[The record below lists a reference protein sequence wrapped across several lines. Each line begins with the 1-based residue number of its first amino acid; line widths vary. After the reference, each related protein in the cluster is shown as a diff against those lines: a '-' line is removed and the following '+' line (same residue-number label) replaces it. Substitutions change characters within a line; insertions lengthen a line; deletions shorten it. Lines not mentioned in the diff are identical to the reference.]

1 MKKMLT
7 AVLTLVILLVIS
19 SQASAQVAAFNSLS
33 LHFSNTILTTA
44 QYNQVLEGKN
54 PNKQFAK
61 ESNALTK
68 QHLTALPATGY
79 LFGDN
84 TQENPADILAAPT
97 ADAEPMTAAL
107 ENWMNKEL
115 ALQQPK
121 KRGKQ

>member
-7 AVLTLVILLVIS
+7 AILTLVAILVIS
-19 SQASAQVAAFNSLS
+19 SQATAQVAAFNSLS

-54 PNKQFAK
+54 PNKQLG
-61 ESNALTK
+61 EENTALTK

-84 TQENPADILAAPT
+84 TQENPADILAAP
-97 ADAEPMTAAL
+97 AVDAEPMTAAL

-115 ALQQPK
+115 ALQQTK
-121 KRGKQ
+121 KRGRQ